1 MANIDREQPPLKR
14 VRFSREPDLEV
25 ELEGEVVQ
33 VCAHVLMFASDVFAK
48 MLESD
53 MSESM
58 CARISL
64 VGKTK
69 KEFEHL
75 LKHIDQR
82 GGAEL
87 PAINRQNVKMLLQL
101 ADEYQITGVRSRC
114 RRYLLDGL
122 KLSVESQSQQRNSSL
137 AARCLRASHRAS
149 DRERVAT
156 TFALACT
163 FGLHEVRTAAWAQM
177 QVNIQDYASTVAP
190 YINDPIVVASMVPEL
205 RKALKLPAEA
215 TKDMPNNKSSADMLW
230 PLLAHACALGKKT
243 FGPMPRL

>member
-1 MANIDREQPPLKR
+1 MANVDRE
-14 VRFSREPDLEV
+14 REPDLEV

-33 VCAHVLMFASDVFAK
+33 VCAHVLVFASDVFAK

-53 MSESM
+53 MSESRS
-58 CARISL
+58 ARISL
-64 VGKTK
+64 VGKK
-69 KEFEHL
+69 KTEFEEL
-75 LKHIDQR
+75 LKHIDLR

-87 PAINRQNVKMLLQL
+87 PAINRKNVKMLLQW

-114 RRYLLDGL
+114 RKYLLDGL
-122 KLSVESQSQQRNSSL
+122 KVSVESQRRKESLQRNTGVSAACASL
-137 AARCLRASHRAS
+137 YSASHR
-149 DRERVAT
+149 EKVAL
-156 TFALACT
+156 TFDLACT

-190 YINDPIVVASMVPEL
+190 YINDPTVVASMVPEL
-205 RKALKLPAEA
+205 RKALKLPHEA

-243 FGPMPRL
+243 FGPMQRLYR